1 MTLAMAVMPAASQT
15 PAERPAFEV
24 ASIKAN
30 AHSGFSPTTR
40 RVAGNRFSVTG
51 MPLVPL
57 VMDAYNLRDWQ
68 IIGGPAWI
76 NIDQWD
82 IEAVAGEGVDLQV
95 FDLQNPSRPTLAALM
110 VQSLVENR
118 FQFRFHREMKE
129 LPVYELTIAKNGPKI
144 TVSNKA
150 PTIRWT
156 RGDIDI
162 QAYPFA
168 TFAYLLARQLDHA
181 LINKTNLKGLYD
193 IKLRW
198 SPELRTNADPS
209 SDDRPSVFTALQ
221 KQLGLKLESA
231 RGPVEVLVIDSV
243 QKPSEN

>member
-1 MTLAMAVMPAASQT
+1 MTRIALTILLGIAMLVTATASLSSQT
-15 PAERPAFEV
+15 PPKPSFQV

-51 MPLVPL
+51 MPLFPL

-118 FQFRFHREMKE
+118 FQF
-129 LPVYELTIAKNGPKI
+129 
-144 TVSNKA
+144 
-150 PTIRWT
+150 
-156 RGDIDI
+156 
-162 QAYPFA
+162 
-168 TFAYLLARQLDHA
+168 
-181 LINKTNLKGLYD
+181 
-193 IKLRW
+193 
-198 SPELRTNADPS
+198 
-209 SDDRPSVFTALQ
+209 
-221 KQLGLKLESA
+221 
-231 RGPVEVLVIDSV
+231 
-243 QKPSEN
+243 